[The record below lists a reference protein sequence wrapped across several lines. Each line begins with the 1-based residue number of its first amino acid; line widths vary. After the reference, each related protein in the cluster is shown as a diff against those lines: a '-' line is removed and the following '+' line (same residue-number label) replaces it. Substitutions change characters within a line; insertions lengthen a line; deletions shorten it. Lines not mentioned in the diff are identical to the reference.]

1 MFGRSLGDVVSD
13 NNKVPVLTQAGN
25 DDYYLVVNTQ
35 TKTTKK
41 ISASTNYDEVATF
54 ADLPSSGMTTN
65 DIIVVRTTT
74 GVIGFRKIKGFYRYT
89 GSAWERLS
97 ESWHADKVYYDNSG
111 SSLSSTDVNAAINE
125 LQTEKQAALTQGTRI
140 TISNN
145 TISTAASKI
154 AIQSSDPNSSSNFS
168 DAELILNNT
177 NGRLFWLKSDNTA
190 IYYSNN
196 DAAIDLT
203 FSINSF
209 SDNISSTTLLV
220 GSGTWK
226 AVGALTFNISY
237 NNGPPTSAI
246 VEEISANPDLQVAS
260 NTGTSFT
267 NTVAVPYPVRG
278 ATIQFRYTAD
288 TLTVLESLVAF
299 QNHIKWGRSS
309 VASSWTSSHVVAL
322 SGTSLSTDQT
332 ITETLTGSTSGTY
345 VLFAFPSSYTSIHNL
360 GFYYNGLTAGFE
372 SVSIVSVTNSESYTE
387 NYKLYRSTLA
397 SMANGTLQTSTS
409 ALAYKNKIYY
419 GVSTTT
425 GESGDLFNESIIKSL
440 SSSFIQTGSSGQST
454 SKSITGNGVNKY
466 VIFAFPTRLTSLN
479 ANGIKYNNITAAFNS
494 YDNISV
500 QNDSGFTENYIVYR
514 SALSNMGNHTLS
526 TSTSS
531 TLINKLYYGPTTDT
545 ELTTES
551 EIEGLSNNVVS
562 NDHTRNWAYTNV
574 SNKFLYISIPSRL
587 SDFHSEGYKYNN
599 ELIAFTKKSGTVAV
613 VNTSGKSETYETYKS
628 NIQITG
634 NHTLTTSTSS
644 LKTGALRI
652 YYGRCNK
659 NTSFNSNDIIGLASA
674 GGGSTSELSSDAT
687 QTWDEITMD
696 SSRQYFVLAVPNYI
710 SGSGSLSF
718 VDTGTGFAVG
728 MHNSSPNTV
737 SVTNQWGFT
746 SDYYV
751 YATNQQ
757 LGNGNSITV
766 RSS

>member
-1 MFGRSLGDVVSD
+1 MCIRD
-13 NNKVPVLTQAGN
+13 
-25 DDYYLVVNTQ
+25 
-35 TKTTKK
+35 
-41 ISASTNYDEVATF
+41 
-54 ADLPSSGMTTN
+54 
-65 DIIVVRTTT
+65 R
-74 GVIGFRKIKGFYRYT
+74 
-89 GSAWERLS
+89 
-97 ESWHADKVYYDNSG
+97 
-111 SSLSSTDVNAAINE
+111 
-125 LQTEKQAALTQGTRI
+125 
-140 TISNN
+140 
-145 TISTAASKI
+145 
-154 AIQSSDPNSSSNFS
+154 
-168 DAELILNNT
+168 
-177 NGRLFWLKSDNTA
+177 
-190 IYYSNN
+190 
-196 DAAIDLT
+196 
-203 FSINSF
+203 
-209 SDNISSTTLLV
+209 
-220 GSGTWK
+220 
-226 AVGALTFNISY
+226 
-237 NNGPPTSAI
+237 
-246 VEEISANPDLQVAS
+246 
-260 NTGTSFT
+260 
-267 NTVAVPYPVRG
+267 
-278 ATIQFRYTAD
+278 
-288 TLTVLESLVAF
+288 
-299 QNHIKWGRSS
+299 
-309 VASSWTSSHVVAL
+309 
-322 SGTSLSTDQT
+322 
-332 ITETLTGSTSGTY
+332 
-345 VLFAFPSSYTSIHNL
+345 
-360 GFYYNGLTAGFE
+360 
-372 SVSIVSVTNSESYTE
+372 
-387 NYKLYRSTLA
+387 
-397 SMANGTLQTSTS
+397 
-409 ALAYKNKIYY
+409 
-419 GVSTTT
+419 
-425 GESGDLFNESIIKSL
+425 
-440 SSSFIQTGSSGQST
+440 
-454 SKSITGNGVNKY
+454 
-466 VIFAFPTRLTSLN
+466 
-479 ANGIKYNNITAAFNS
+479 
-494 YDNISV
+494 
-500 QNDSGFTENYIVYR
+500 
-514 SALSNMGNHTLS
+514 
-526 TSTSS
+526 
-531 TLINKLYYGPTTDT
+531 
-545 ELTTES
+545 LTTES